1 MTPITDWA
9 QLPLV
14 LHTDHMAALYD
25 VRVSTIWKWCQ
36 RRTLPEPLHG
46 WGAKSAYAWYRD
58 AVRLEMETP
67 RSKLRGKTFARV
79 ARVKAELAQSA

>member
-1 MTPITDWA
+1 MTPVTEWS

-14 LHTDHMAALYD
+14 LHTEHLATLYG

-36 RRTLPEPLHG
+36 RRVLPVPIHG
-46 WGAKSAYAWYRD
+46 WDARTAYSWYRD

-67 RSKLRGKTFARV
+67 RVKTRGKTFARV